1 MSRTFEQYRAIDL
14 TIMGVILAVCEFLTA
29 NAAAKWFPNELYALS
44 PTVAIVCIVMMR
56 WGGYAAIHA
65 VVGGLVY
72 CLTLGGDWR
81 QFITYCVGNCF
92 MLIALAWFRFFGKDE
107 KGAKGFKLGKEK
119 VRSRYYFT
127 LLFTISAFLGAQI
140 GRFAISVAF
149 GGSFSFGAFWT
160 FLANDVITLL
170 FSVVVVL
177 ISRRVDGL
185 FEDQKSYLIR
195 TEEERKREENE
206 KSFKNS

>member
-1 MSRTFEQYRAIDL
+1 MNRSFEQYRAIDL

-44 PTVAIVCIVMMR
+44 PTVAVVCIVMMR

-65 VVGGLVY
+65 VIGGLVY
-72 CLTLGGDWR
+72 CLTLGGDWK
-81 QFITYCVGNCF
+81 QIVIYCVGNCF
-92 MLIALAWFRFFGKDE
+92 MLIALAWFKFFGK
-107 KGAKGFKLGKEK
+107 GGKGFRDGKEK
-119 VRSRYYFT
+119 VRSKYYFT
-127 LLFTISAFLGAQI
+127 LLFTINAFLGAQI
-140 GRFAISVAF
+140 GRFAVSVAL
-149 GGSFSFGAFWT
+149 GGSFSYDAFAA
-160 FLANDVITLL
+160 FLVNDIITLL